1 MLSLSG
7 IQQSKYYP
15 FLRTIYGLDSIQ
27 GTLPTVFIILT
38 TILQNGVITPILQ
51 KEMET
56 QKFVL

>member
-1 MLSLSG
+1 M
-7 IQQSKYYP
+7 
-15 FLRTIYGLDSIQ
+15 Q

-56 QKFVL
+56 RKFVL